1 MKRRNLVR
9 GALAAPFVLSLAELS
24 GQARAQGATDMTL
37 RIANGSELDTLD
49 PHAVLDVARLHV
61 KQNTYDSL
69 FRFLGNPAK
78 LMPWLAESYER
89 SPDGLHYRLKLVEG
103 AKFHDGSAFTADDV
117 VYSVDR
123 MLGLNQG
130 PARLFVGLLAP
141 GSTKAIDAH
150 TVEFT
155 LTGPAAPFAS
165 MLPEI
170 YIVNSRIVRAQEKN
184 GDFAREWLARNTAGS
199 GSYHVTTWDPAVG
212 YEAERF
218 HDHFK
223 PWVDKA
229 PEVLRFRTIRETNSQ
244 TLAILRGD
252 VDLWQAPLTA
262 DQLDRVSKAPNLA
275 TERQESPRQFFIN
288 FNTQKPPFNDVHVR
302 RAISMAFDYDGWL
315 NGIMRGVARRSTG
328 PIPVG
333 EPGSTPTPIFNYD
346 IKAAKA
352 ELAKASKPIDRP
364 VTIDSMAG
372 YPRAE
377 QAAQVLQA
385 GLRELGIDARII
397 SETWPTLANRC
408 RTVDST
414 PDMMTIWQGGEYMD
428 TQNWVGDS
436 YDSARHGN
444 WKSCSYYT
452 DAAVSAELQKAYVL
466 NDEAERTRLYAEA
479 ARKVEQDAPT
489 IYVHKEDWVGVHNKR
504 VQGYEYCPVGGGNNL
519 RGIWLK
525 T

>member
-1 MKRRNLVR
+1 MRRRHLVR
-9 GALAAPFVLSLAELS
+9 TALAAPFVFS
-24 GQARAQGATDMTL
+24 GFAQHAQAQGANDTTL
-37 RIANGSELDTLD
+37 RLANGSELDTLD

-69 FRFLGNPAK
+69 FRFVGSPAK
-78 LMPWLAESYER
+78 LQPWLAESFER
-89 SPDGLHYRLKLVEG
+89 SEDGLKYRLKLVQN
-103 AKFHDGSAFTADDV
+103 AKFHDGTKFTADDV

-130 PARLFVGLLAP
+130 PARLFTALLKP
-141 GSTKAIDAH
+141 GSTKAIDEH

-155 LTGPAAPFAS
+155 LTGPAAPFAA
-165 MLPEI
+165 MMPEI
-170 YIVNSRIVRAQEKN
+170 YIVNSKVVRAQEKD
-184 GDFAREWLARNTAGS
+184 GDFARAWLARNTAGS

-218 HDHFK
+218 KDHFK
-223 PWVDKA
+223 PWIDKA
-229 PEVLRFRTIRETNSQ
+229 PEMLRFRTIRETNSQ

-252 VDLWQAPLTA
+252 VDLWHAPLTA
-262 DQLDRVSKAPNLA
+262 DQLERLAKAPNMV
-275 TERQESPRQFFIN
+275 TERQENPRQFMIN
-288 FNTQKPPFNDVHVR
+288 FNTQKPPFDDVHVR
-302 RAISMAFDYDGWL
+302 RAFSMAFDYDGWL

-346 IKAAKA
+346 LAAAKA
-352 ELAKASKPIDRP
+352 ELAKAKKPVDRQ

-385 GLRELGIDARII
+385 GLRALGIDAKII

-408 RTVDST
+408 TNVDNT
-414 PDMMTIWQGGEYMD
+414 PDMMTIWQGSEYMD
-428 TQNWVGDS
+428 TQNWVGNSFDNK
-436 YDSARHGN
+436 RLGN
-444 WKSCSYYT
+444 WKSCTYYNN
-452 DAAVSAELQKAYVL
+452 AAISADLQKAYVL
-466 NDEAERTRLYAEA
+466 NDEAERLRLYTEA
-479 ARKVEQDAPT
+479 ARKIEQDAPA
-489 IYVHKEDWVGVHNKR
+489 IYVHKEDWLGVHNKR
-504 VQGYEYCPVGGGNNL
+504 VMGYAYCPVGAGSSY